1 MKAGGCYLELCD
13 ARKWLLSLTLTR
25 TSRKEAS
32 RPLILGRGD
41 NLLED
46 VQTVGRGSS
55 INGKAEKQK

>member
-46 VQTVGRGSS
+46 CPNGRKG
-55 INGKAEKQK
+55 IQY